1 MTSFRLL
8 RILGPIL
15 FNAYI
20 ANTIHTLGYGRTQM
34 PAHINK
40 EKGMQ
45 VLLRLSPEMTAMLS
59 QAADRSGRSNTKEAL
74 VRLEDHLK
82 SFTDLATPGRR
93 FNADSSEATNK

>member
-1 MTSFRLL
+1 
-8 RILGPIL
+8 
-15 FNAYI
+15 
-20 ANTIHTLGYGRTQM
+20 M

-40 EKGMQ
+40 DKGMQ

-93 FNADSSEATNK
+93 FTAEDSDKAIK

>member
-1 MTSFRLL
+1 
-8 RILGPIL
+8 
-15 FNAYI
+15 
-20 ANTIHTLGYGRTQM
+20 M

-40 EKGMQ
+40 KKGMS

-59 QAADRSGRSNTKEAL
+59 QASGRSGRSNTSEAM

-93 FNADSSEATNK
+93 FTAEDSDNIK